1 MSPLWTIDAGGTGT
15 ATTGPGGRRRYGSVN
30 PAASGT
36 EAADAVLR
44 TVFTDL
50 AASLGGRAGEGWIA
64 TATVDPRDPGS
75 ELERLR
81 RTAERAGLRGRL
93 VVSNDA
99 LPWLVA
105 PPLSGRGVAVVCGT
119 GSGFL
124 ASDGRSPAVRVGS
137 CEYLGSDEGSAYDLG
152 LSGLR
157 AAVRALDGRGPDTVL
172 TKHFGVA
179 TARDLARRA
188 FPKAAVAALAPVV
201 CRAWLDDDAVAGDL
215 VTAAI
220 GELGL
225 GVRAAA
231 AAAGLEGEWTVAAGG
246 GVFLGCPEFLTE
258 FRGEVLGEV
267 VAVTDPNATIEAAL
281 TAGVPDWALDDCAW
295 TLELAAPP
303 RSAVAVPATT
313 TGPVALGLCLA
324 AWGGGSLSDALD
336 AARTSGVDAVDL
348 PTDTTSGLVDADRW
362 AADAEYRSELR
373 EAVAGLAVTCVSNS
387 RDTQLLLGPHGPHTD
402 PVLTG
407 PPDEKRAHALRHA
420 EHAIRIAADLGARQA
435 RLMFG
440 VPDLSR
446 WLSWWHSDVSW
457 ADNVRAWVEAAE
469 PVLELAREHG
479 VRVLVEPHPKQVAY
493 DPESTRALLDA
504 ADVDLCLDVANLAA
518 VGYDPVSV
526 VRGWGTRLGA
536 AHAKDLQRWTGTDR
550 PTGAGWSRYG
560 PGPAIRFRSLG
571 SGDLPWPGVVAALLD
586 EGFRGVLYVEHED
599 ALLPRQQSV
608 ANSVRLLRPLLPER
622 EPQGR
627 TW

>member
-15 ATTGPGGRRRYGSVN
+15 AVAGPGGRRRYGSIN
-30 PAASGT
+30 PASSPD
-36 EAADAVLR
+36 ADTVLR
-44 TVFTDL
+44 KVFADL
-50 AASLGGRAGEGWIA
+50 AASLGGRVGEGWIA
-64 TATVDPRDPGS
+64 TATIDPRDPGS

-81 RTAERAGLRGRL
+81 RTAERAGLRGRV

-124 ASDGRSPAVRVGS
+124 AGDGRSPAVRVGS

-157 AAVRALDGRGPDTVL
+157 AAVRALDGRGPDTAL
-172 TKHFGVA
+172 TRHFSVA

-188 FPKAAVAALAPVV
+188 YPKAGVAALAPVV
-201 CRAWLDDDAVAGDL
+201 VRAWLDDDLVAGDL
-215 VTAAI
+215 VTNAI
-220 GELGL
+220 AELGL

-246 GVFLGCPEFLTE
+246 GVFLGCPEFLQL

-267 VAVTDPNATIEAAL
+267 VAVTDPNATIGAAL
-281 TAGVPDWALDDCAW
+281 AAGVPDWALDDCAW
-295 TLELAAPP
+295 TLTLADPP
-303 RSAVAVPATT
+303 RPAAQQTT
-313 TGPVALGLCLA
+313 ATGPIALGLCLA
-324 AWGGGSLSDALD
+324 AWGGGSLAEALD
-336 AARTSGVDAVDL
+336 AARATGVDAVDL

-362 AADAEYRSELR
+362 ATDATYRSELR
-373 EAVAGLAVTCVSNS
+373 EALTGVAVTCVSNS

-402 PVLTG
+402 PVLAG
-407 PPDEKRAHALRHA
+407 SPDEKRAHALRHA
-420 EHAIRIAADLGARQA
+420 EQAIRIAADLGARQV

-446 WLSWWHSDVSW
+446 WLSWWHSGVSW
-457 ADNVRAWVEAAE
+457 ADNVEAWAEAAE
-469 PVLELAREHG
+469 PVLKLASEHG

-493 DPESTRALLDA
+493 DPDSTRAVLDA
-504 ADVDLCLDVANLAA
+504 ADVDVCLDVANLAA

-550 PTGAGWSRYG
+550 PPGAGWSRYG
-560 PGPAIRFRSLG
+560 PGPSIRFRSLG

-599 ALLPRQQSV
+599 ALLPREQS
-608 ANSVRLLRPLLPER
+608 
-622 EPQGR
+622 
-627 TW
+627 

>member
-1 MSPLWTIDAGGTGT
+1 MTPLWTIDAGGSTT
-15 ATTGPGGRRRYGSVN
+15 VVTGPGGTRRHGSVN
-30 PAASGT
+30 PASHGAG
-36 EAADAVLR
+36 AADAELR
-44 TVFTDL
+44 TAFADL
-50 AASLGGRAGEGWIA
+50 ATSLGGRVGRGWIA

-81 RTAERAGLRGRL
+81 RAAERAGLRGRV

-124 ASDGRSPAVRVGS
+124 AGDGTSAPVRVGS

-157 AAVRALDGRGPDTVL
+157 AAVRAQDGRGPDTVL
-172 TKHFGVA
+172 SEHFGVT
-179 TARDLARRA
+179 TARDLARQA

-201 CRAWLDDDAVAGDL
+201 CRAWLDGDAVATRIVAD
-215 VTAAI
+215 AI

-246 GVFLGCPEFLTE
+246 GVFLGCPEFLAAFE
-258 FRGEVLGEV
+258 REVLGAV

-281 TAGVPDWALDDCAW
+281 AAGVPDWALDDCAW
-295 TLELAAPP
+295 TLTLADPP
-303 RSAVAVPATT
+303 RPAPKPAAV
-313 TGPVALGLCLA
+313 TGPIALGLCLA
-324 AWGGGSLSDALD
+324 AWGDLPEAVD
-336 AARTSGVDAVDL
+336 AARATGVDAVDL

-362 AADAEYRSELR
+362 ATDRAYRSRLR
-373 EAVAGLAVTCVSNS
+373 EALSGLAVTCVSNS

-402 PVLTG
+402 PVLAGT
-407 PPDEKRAHALRHA
+407 PDEKRSHALRHA
-420 EHAIRIAADLGARQA
+420 EHAIRIAADLGAPQV

-457 ADNVRAWVEAAE
+457 ADNVEAWLDAAA
-469 PVLELAREHG
+469 PVLKLAAEHG

-493 DPESTRALLDA
+493 DPDSARRLLDA
-504 ADVDLCLDVANLAA
+504 ADVRLCLDVANLAA

-526 VRGWGTRLGA
+526 VRGWGNRLGA

-550 PTGAGWSRYG
+550 PPGAGWSRYG
-560 PGPAIRFRSLG
+560 PGPAIRFRALG

-586 EGFRGVLYVEHED
+586 EDFRGVLYVEHED
-599 ALLPRQQSV
+599 ALLPREQSV
-608 ANSVRLLRPLLPER
+608 ANSVRLLRALLPQG

>member
-1 MSPLWTIDAGGTGT
+1 MSPLWTIDAGGT
-15 ATTGPGGRRRYGSVN
+15 TTSVTWPGGRRRYGSVN
-30 PAASGT
+30 PASGGAD
-36 EAADAVLR
+36 AADAVLR
-44 TVFTDL
+44 TVFADL
-50 AASLGGRAGEGWIA
+50 ATSSGGQVGEGWIA
-64 TATVDPRDPGS
+64 TATVDPRDPGA

-81 RTAERAGLRGRL
+81 RTAERAGLRGRF

-124 ASDGRSPAVRVGS
+124 AGDGRSPAVRVGS

-172 TKHFGVA
+172 REHFGVA
-179 TARDLARRA
+179 TARELARQA

-201 CRAWLDDDAVAGDL
+201 CRAWLDGDGVAGDL
-215 VTAAI
+215 VTGAI

-246 GVFLGCPEFLTE
+246 GVFLGCPEFLAE

-267 VAVTDPNATIEAAL
+267 VVVTDPNATIEAAL

-295 TLELAAPP
+295 TLTPAAP
-303 RSAVAVPATT
+303 RRPAPKPTT
-313 TGPVALGLCLA
+313 ATGPIALGLCLA
-324 AWGGGSLSDALD
+324 AWGGDGLHEAVA
-336 AARTSGVDAVDL
+336 AARATGVDAVDL

-362 AADAEYRSELR
+362 ASDAAYRSELR
-373 EAVAGLAVTCVSNS
+373 ETLSGLAVTCVSNS
-387 RDTQLLLGPHGPHTD
+387 RDAQLLLGPHGPHTD
-402 PVLTG
+402 PVLAGT
-407 PPDEKRAHALRHA
+407 PDEKRAHAVRHA
-420 EHAIRIAADLGARQA
+420 EQAIRIAADLGAPQA
-435 RLMFG
+435 RLMLG

-457 ADNVRAWVEAAE
+457 ADNVEAWLDAATPVLKLAAE
-469 PVLELAREHG
+469 NG
-479 VRVLVEPHPKQVAY
+479 VQLLVEPHPKQVAY
-493 DPESTRALLDA
+493 DPDSTRRLLDA
-504 ADVDLCLDVANLAA
+504 ADVRLCLDVANLAA
-518 VGYDPVSV
+518 VGYDPVAV

-536 AHAKDLQRWTGTDR
+536 AHAKDLQRWTGVDQ
-550 PTGAGWSRYG
+550 PPGAGWSRYG
-560 PGPAIRFRSLG
+560 PGPAIRFRALG
-571 SGDLPWPGVVAALLD
+571 SGDLPWPGVMAALLD

-599 ALLPRQQSV
+599 ALLPREQSV
-608 ANSVRLLRPLLPER
+608 ENSVRLLRSLLPER

>member
-1 MSPLWTIDAGGTGT
+1 
-15 ATTGPGGRRRYGSVN
+15 
-30 PAASGT
+30 
-36 EAADAVLR
+36 
-44 TVFTDL
+44 TDL
-50 AASLGGRAGEGWIA
+50 ATSLGGQVGRGWIA
-64 TATVDPRDPGS
+64 TATVDPRDPGA

-81 RTAERAGLRGRL
+81 RTAERAGLRGRI

-124 ASDGRSPAVRVGS
+124 AGDGVSAPVRVGS

-157 AAVRALDGRGPDTVL
+157 AAVRAQDGRGPDTVL
-172 TKHFGVA
+172 SRHFGVT
-179 TARDLARRA
+179 TARDLARQA

-201 CRAWLDDDAVAGDL
+201 CRAWLDGDPVATQL
-215 VTAAI
+215 VADAI

-231 AAAGLEGEWTVAAGG
+231 AAAGLEGGWLVAAGG
-246 GVFLGCPEFLTE
+246 GVFLGCPEFLAE
-258 FRGEVLGEV
+258 FEREVLGDV

-281 TAGVPDWALDDCAW
+281 TAGVPGWALDDCAW
-295 TLELAAPP
+295 TLTLTDPP
-303 RSAVAVPATT
+303 RPAPKPAAA
-313 TGPVALGLCLA
+313 TGPIALGLCLA
-324 AWGGGSLSDALD
+324 AWGDLPEALD
-336 AARTSGVDAVDL
+336 AARATGVDAVDL

-362 AADAEYRSELR
+362 AGDPDYRERLR
-373 EAVAGLAVTCVSNS
+373 ESLSGLAVTCVSNS

-407 PPDEKRAHALRHA
+407 TPDEKRAHALRHA
-420 EHAIRIAADLGARQA
+420 EQAIRIAADLGAPQV
-435 RLMFG
+435 RLMLG

-457 ADNVRAWVEAAE
+457 ADNVEAWLDAAA
-469 PVLELAREHG
+469 PVLKLAAEHG
-479 VRVLVEPHPKQVAY
+479 VALLVEPHPKQVAY
-493 DPESTRALLDA
+493 DPDSARALLDA
-504 ADVDLCLDVANLAA
+504 ADVRLCLDVANLAA

-550 PTGAGWSRYG
+550 PPGAGWSRYG
-560 PGPAIRFRSLG
+560 PGPAIRFRALG

-599 ALLPRQQSV
+599 ALLPREQSV
-608 ANSVRLLRPLLPER
+608 TNSVRLLRSLLPER

>member
-1 MSPLWTIDAGGTGT
+1 MSPRWTIDAGGTGT
-15 ATTGPGGRRRYGSVN
+15 AVTGPGGRRRYGSVN
-30 PAASGT
+30 PASSPD
-36 EAADAVLR
+36 ADSVLR
-44 TVFTDL
+44 SVFTDL
-50 AASLGGRAGEGWIA
+50 AASLGGVPGEGWIA
-64 TATVDPRDPGS
+64 TATMDPRDPGS

-81 RTAERAGLRGRL
+81 RTAERAGLRGRV

-105 PPLSGRGVAVVCGT
+105 PPLAGRGVAVVCGT

-124 ASDGRSPAVRVGS
+124 AGDGRSAAVRVGS

-172 TKHFGVA
+172 AKHFGVA
-179 TARDLARRA
+179 TARDLARQA
-188 FPKAAVAALAPVV
+188 YPKSGVAALAPVV
-201 CRAWLDDDAVAGDL
+201 CRAWLDGDL
-215 VTAAI
+215 VAHDLVTGAI
-220 GELGL
+220 AELGL

-246 GVFLGCPEFLTE
+246 GVFLGCPEFLE
-258 FRGEVLGEV
+258 LFRGEVLGEV
-267 VAVTDPNATIEAAL
+267 VAVTNPNATIAAAL
-281 TAGVPDWALDDCAW
+281 AEGVPDWALNDCAW
-295 TLELAAPP
+295 TLTLADPP
-303 RSAVAVPATT
+303 RGAARPATT
-313 TGPVALGLCLA
+313 TGPIALGLCLA
-324 AWGGGSLSDALD
+324 AWGGGSLPEAVD
-336 AARTSGVDAVDL
+336 AARATGVDAVDL

-362 AADAEYRSELR
+362 ATDAAYRSELR
-373 EAVAGLAVTCVSNS
+373 DTLGGLAVTCVSNS

-402 PVLTG
+402 PVLAG
-407 PPDEKRAHALRHA
+407 SPDEKRAHALRHA
-420 EHAIRIAADLGARQA
+420 EHAIRIAADLGAPRV

-446 WLSWWHSDVSW
+446 WLSWWHSGVSW
-457 ADNVRAWVEAAE
+457 ADNVEAFAE
-469 PVLELAREHG
+469 AVAPVLDLAAEHG

-493 DPESTRALLDA
+493 DPDSTRAVLDA
-504 ADVDLCLDVANLAA
+504 VDVDVCLDVANLAA
-518 VGYDPVSV
+518 VGYDPVRV

-550 PTGAGWSRYG
+550 PPGAGWSRYG

-571 SGDLPWPGVVAALLD
+571 AGDLPWPGVVAALLD

-599 ALLPRQQSV
+599 ALLPREQSV
-608 ANSVRLLRPLLPER
+608 ANSVRLLRSLLPER

>member
-1 MSPLWTIDAGGTGT
+1 MTPLWTVDAGGTGT
-15 ATTGPGGRRRYGSVN
+15 AVTGPGGRRRYGSVN
-30 PAASGT
+30 PASGGH

-44 TVFTDL
+44 TVFADL
-50 AASLGGRAGEGWIA
+50 AADLDGRVGRGWIA

-81 RTAERAGLRGRL
+81 RTAERAGLRGRV

-124 ASDGRSPAVRVGS
+124 AGDGRSAPVRVGS

-172 TKHFGVA
+172 AKHFGVT
-179 TARDLARRA
+179 TARDLARLA
-188 FPKAAVAALAPVV
+188 FPKAAVAALAPTV
-201 CRAWLDDDAVAGDL
+201 CRAWLDGDPVATRL
-215 VTAAI
+215 VADAI

-231 AAAGLEGEWTVAAGG
+231 AAAGLEGGWTVAAGG
-246 GVFLGCPEFLTE
+246 GVFLGCPEFLAE
-258 FRGEVLGEV
+258 FEREVLGDV
-267 VAVTDPNATIEAAL
+267 VVVDDPNTTIEAAL
-281 TAGVPDWALDDCAW
+281 EAGVPAWALDDCAW
-295 TLELAAPP
+295 TLTLAAPP
-303 RSAVAVPATT
+303 RPAPRPAAA
-313 TGPVALGLCLA
+313 TGPIALGLCLA
-324 AWGGGSLSDALD
+324 AWGGDGLPAALD
-336 AARTSGVDAVDL
+336 AAREIGVDAVDL
-348 PTDTTSGLVDADRW
+348 PTDTTTGLVDADRW
-362 AADAEYRSELR
+362 AADAAYRSELR
-373 EAVAGLAVTCVSNS
+373 ETLADLAVTCVSNS

-402 PVLTG
+402 PVLAG
-407 PPDEKRAHALRHA
+407 SADEKRAHALRHA
-420 EHAIRIAADLGARQA
+420 EHAIRIAADLGAPQV

-457 ADNVRAWVEAAE
+457 ADNVEAWLEAAT
-469 PVLELAREHG
+469 PVLKLAAEHG
-479 VRVLVEPHPKQVAY
+479 VRLLVEPHPKQVAY
-493 DPESTRALLDA
+493 DPDSTRRLLDA
-504 ADVDLCLDVANLAA
+504 ADVRLCLDVANLAA

-526 VRGWGTRLGA
+526 VRGWGNRLGA
-536 AHAKDLQRWTGTDR
+536 AHAKDLQRWTGTDQ
-550 PTGAGWSRYG
+550 PPGAGWSRYG
-560 PGPAIRFRSLG
+560 PGPAIRFRALG
-571 SGDLPWPGVVAALLD
+571 SGDLPWPAVVAALLD

-599 ALLPRQQSV
+599 ALLPREQSA
-608 ANSVRLLRPLLPER
+608 ANSARLLRSLLPDR